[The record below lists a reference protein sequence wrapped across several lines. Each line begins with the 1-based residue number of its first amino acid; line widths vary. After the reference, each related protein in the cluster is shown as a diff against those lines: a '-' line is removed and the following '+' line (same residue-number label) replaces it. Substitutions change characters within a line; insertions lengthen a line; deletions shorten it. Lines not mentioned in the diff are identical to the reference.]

1 MKTQLTNIDVFAL
14 AKELNDE
21 LCDGFI
27 DNIYEVKDLLILKIR
42 TKERKKILVIKKDS
56 RINLTN
62 YNYPVPKY
70 PSQYCISLRKFLK
83 NRRILG
89 VYQYNLDRILII
101 ELSNQNMSSWKFIIE
116 LFAKGNYILLNEENL
131 VMVAKK
137 YKKFKERVI
146 LAKKEYKF
154 PLSRGLNLFSLDI
167 KALSKIIKD
176 SNDEIVRI
184 IARNINIAG
193 LYSEEI
199 CNLAKLDKK
208 KVSDTLS
215 EKEIKEI
222 YNALI
227 IFANKLN
234 TEKLKPH
241 IVMDE
246 KKEVIDI
253 VPFELSIYEGFQK
266 EFFISFN
273 EGLDNYFSK
282 IDSIN
287 VKPNKF
293 EKYNREKEKFE
304 KRIQIQMEYIKEQ
317 QQTKEKNYKIG
328 ESIYKFFKELEKLL
342 KTILEARKKGY
353 QWNEIEDKL
362 ISGKEQE
369 IKEIIPFKK
378 IISSKRQVVIEL
390 DGNEIIIDLN
400 KSIGE
405 NATIFYSKGKKAQ
418 KKIEGTYVAIEETKK
433 EIKRLELEKES
444 EEVIV
449 DHLVRKPKKKWYE
462 KYRWFISSENILTIG
477 GRDASSNDAIYKKHL
492 EPNDLV
498 LHSEIRGSPL
508 AIIKNPENKEISPK
522 TISEAGLFV
531 GCYSRA
537 WKEGYKVADIFYV
550 LPEQVSKRPPS
561 GEYLPKGSFIISGK
575 KKIIPKVK
583 LELAIGVVFE
593 KIQDNLN
600 PDQVYFYPK
609 VISGPESSIKKQTE
623 IYKILISDRN
633 GKSSGAIAKKL
644 RSLFL
649 KEVND
654 DLKKWVKILPLDDII
669 LFIPA
674 GNSEILTN

>member
-42 TKERKKILVIKKDS
+42 TKETNKILVIKKDS
-56 RINLTN
+56 RINLTE

-89 VYQYNLDRILII
+89 IYQQSLDRILII
-101 ELSNQNMSSWKFIIE
+101 ELSNQDGSSWKFIIE

-137 YKKFKERVI
+137 YKKFKDRVI

-167 KALSKIIKD
+167 KALSKIIKE

-199 CNLAKLDKK
+199 CKLAKLDKK
-208 KVSDTLS
+208 KVSNTLS

-227 IFANKLN
+227 IFTNKLN
-234 TEKLKPH
+234 TEKFKPH

-266 EFFISFN
+266 EYFKSFN

-282 IDSIN
+282 IDSII

-304 KRIQIQMEYIKEQ
+304 KRLQIQMEYIKEQ
-317 QQTKEKNYKIG
+317 RQKKDKNYKIG

-342 KTILEARKKGY
+342 KTILEARNKGY

-362 ISGKEQE
+362 ISGKEQG

-405 NATIFYSKGKKAQ
+405 NANIFYSKGKKAQ
-418 KKIEGTYVAIEETKK
+418 KKIEGTYIAIEETKK
-433 EIKRLELEKES
+433 EIKRLELERER

-462 KYRWFISSENILTIG
+462 KYRWFISSENFLTIG

-508 AIIKNPENKEISPK
+508 TIIKNPENKEIPPK
-522 TISEAGLFV
+522 TISEAGFFV

-550 LPEQVSKRPPS
+550 LAEQVSKRPPS

-609 VISGPESSIKKQTE
+609 VISGPESAIKKQTE

-633 GKSSGAIAKKL
+633 GKSSGTIAKKL
-644 RSLFL
+644 KSLFL